1 MGKVYSMVI
10 KYLDSKRISLLEADR
25 SSTQG
30 FAGGNGI
37 EAGASYGGGGGGGT
51 GAVGGN
57 ASGAYGGA
65 GGNGIAN
72 AIVGSTYG
80 QYISGIYYHGG
91 GGRGGLYGGN
101 WGNYAY
107 GYAYGG
113 GGNGGFQNSVGG
125 NGTTGGV
132 VLKLLTSASFT
143 TSGSPASDTTSATNY
158 TILTYTSTS
167 SSSLVISS
175 GTVDVQYLLQA
186 GGGGAGG
193 NSGHGGGNGSGAGG
207 GGGTLT
213 GTLSLS
219 AGTYTVS
226 VGAGGA
232 GGTTSGTVGV
242 NGSDSVFSTKTA
254 LGGGGGAPNVSTTIL
269 AASGG
274 CGGGGAGLT
283 NQINGASATLIDIPL
298 PTNVQDNSILV
309 EKDTGR
315 RYWFDDAFNLTGLK
329 SYWKFNEA
337 SGDIVNQATTIGS
350 TDSLG
355 TAADLQTSGVTY
367 DETGIIDKS
376 ILYNGSS
383 NTSIAGSSVSQFNF
397 IRNTTATATIVFWYK
412 QTALDGDN
420 AFLTQVCNGAGG
432 QVGMQIEKRNTSTNK
447 RQLLVNNY
455 SGSNIVDL
463 TTSDTFFPADLDW
476 HMLSIRLNYG
486 ASTVTCKI
494 DDETPEV
501 LSITQTWTDTNSCS
515 AMKIGYWATSEFYG
529 GNLDEFS
536 IWNRILTDAE
546 ITTIYNS
553 GTGKTLDTAKGATW
567 TKSLG
572 GFALIYGGGG
582 SSTEKF
588 SWATKT
594 TAGGTALAQNYEG
607 ASALCNGAVAGFFAG
622 GTDGSY
628 ISTVF
633 KYNYS
638 DSVITTKGATTSAI
652 HSWGGSWST
661 PTIGYVVRGNN
672 NGGYGNT
679 VEKYNYAGDSMS
691 SGTSLNNG
699 SSETTTHQT
708 STVGFAT
715 GRWSG
720 SSSGD
725 TEKYTFSSDAKTTG
739 TSLITATSKSGA
751 GTTTATGLI
760 AGGQTG
766 NGTGYQSRIEK
777 YDHSSDAV
785 TVASGSLTVAGN
797 APNNSY
803 GNDEYA
809 LFVGVGTST
818 VTLLNDYTYST
829 GTVTSPTA
837 LVTARNQHS
846 SSTTS
851 SNEVIE

>member
-1 MGKVYSMVI
+1 MDSNGLV
-10 KYLDSKRISLLEADR
+10 KYWRNGSVFYTSLQ
-25 SSTQG
+25 T
-30 FAGGNGI
+30 
-37 EAGASYGGGGGGGT
+37 
-51 GAVGGN
+51 
-57 ASGAYGGA
+57 ASG
-65 GGNGIAN
+65 
-72 AIVGSTYG
+72 TY
-80 QYISGIYYHGG
+80 
-91 GGRGGLYGGN
+91 
-101 WGNYAY
+101 YAQ
-107 GYAYGG
+107 
-113 GGNGGFQNSVGG
+113 F
-125 NGTTGGV
+125 TP
-132 VLKLLTSASFT
+132 KTSAST
-143 TSGSPASDTTSATNY
+143 TTM
-158 TILTYTSTS
+158 TYS
-167 SSSLVISS
+167 
-175 GTVDVQYLLQA
+175 
-186 GGGGAGG
+186 
-193 NSGHGGGNGSGAGG
+193 
-207 GGGTLT
+207 
-213 GTLSLS
+213 
-219 AGTYTVS
+219 
-226 VGAGGA
+226 
-232 GGTTSGTVGV
+232 
-242 NGSDSVFSTKTA
+242 
-254 LGGGGGAPNVSTTIL
+254 STT
-269 AASGG
+269 
-274 CGGGGAGLT
+274 
-283 NQINGASATLIDIPL
+283 P
-298 PTNVQDNSILV
+298 
-309 EKDTGR
+309 
-315 RYWFDDAFNLTGLK
+315 
-329 SYWKFNEA
+329 
-337 SGDIVNQATTIGS
+337 
-350 TDSLG
+350 
-355 TAADLQTSGVTY
+355 
-367 DETGIIDKS
+367 
-376 ILYNGSS
+376 
-383 NTSIAGSSVSQFNF
+383 
-397 IRNTTATATIVFWYK
+397 
-412 QTALDGDN
+412 
-420 AFLTQVCNGAGG
+420 
-432 QVGMQIEKRNTSTNK
+432 
-447 RQLLVNNY
+447 
-455 SGSNIVDL
+455 
-463 TTSDTFFPADLDW
+463 
-476 HMLSIRLNYG
+476 
-486 ASTVTCKI
+486 
-494 DDETPEV
+494 
-501 LSITQTWTDTNSCS
+501 
-515 AMKIGYWATSEFYG
+515 
-529 GNLDEFS
+529 
-536 IWNRILTDAE
+536 
-546 ITTIYNS
+546 
-553 GTGKTLDTAKGATW
+553 ATW

-622 GTDGSY
+622 GTGGSY

-638 DSVITTKGATTSAI
+638 DSAITTKSATTSAI

-797 APNNSY
+797 ASNNSY